1 MSFWNKTKDALL
13 GLQCG
18 RGDHR
23 SHTVAD
29 FEGIPTC
36 KECSD
41 AILWVRA
48 QEEAMAK
55 NSVYDCHY
63 CLDELSLTNWS
74 TYNRGITSKRYLHG
88 LSRDYA

>member
-41 AILWVRA
+41 AIL
-48 QEEAMAK
+48 
-55 NSVYDCHY
+55 
-63 CLDELSLTNWS
+63 
-74 TYNRGITSKRYLHG
+74 
-88 LSRDYA
+88 